1 MGLMD
6 KFKNMFTEEVEEEI
20 EIKEPKQQIKKEV
33 IKVEIPAPIKKEEI
47 EIRKEE
53 IKEELEKE
61 VNEPIKEI
69 VKEEVKPEV
78 TKREE
83 KFAFPVFFDDDEF
96 EDLKPKEV
104 KEEKVVKPYQGAL
117 QEVKKPEPVK
127 KFKPTPVISPIY
139 GVLDKNYKKDEI
151 GEKKDL
157 TKDLNKPL
165 SIDDIRNKAYGTLA
179 DDLEN
184 SLEINDRLEYQR
196 KNDYKK
202 EERDYLDDIEDFY
215 KGEDTLSNDNL
226 KGFYEEEYT
235 DKDLL
240 ASASEESDLFD
251 LIDSMYRK
259 DED

>member
-20 EIKEPKQQIKKEV
+20 EIKTPTEQIKKEI
-33 IKVEIPAPIKKEEI
+33 IKVEIPAPVKKEELEIKKEEI
-47 EIRKEE
+47 KEDT
-53 IKEELEKE
+53 EKE
-61 VNEPIKEI
+61 VFEE
-69 VKEEVKPEV
+69 VKEVKEVKPEP

-96 EDLKPKEV
+96 DDLKPKEI
-104 KEEKVVKPYQGAL
+104 KEEKTIKPYQGAL
-117 QEVKKPEPVK
+117 QEVKKAEPVK

-151 GEKKDL
+151 GERKDSKDL
-157 TKDLNKPL
+157 SKPL

-196 KNDYKK
+196 EKNFKK
-202 EERDYLDDIEDFY
+202 EEKDYFDDIENFY
-215 KGEDTLSNDNL
+215 KGEETNADETVDSFYQND
-226 KGFYEEEYT
+226 YI

>member
-20 EIKEPKQQIKKEV
+20 EIKKPVEEIKKEV
-33 IKVEIPAPIKKEEI
+33 IKVEIPAPVK
-47 EIRKEE
+47 KEE
-53 IKEELEKE
+53 IKEE
-61 VNEPIKEI
+61 IKEP
-69 VKEEVKPEV
+69 VKEIIKEQKPEP

-96 EDLKPKEV
+96 EDLK
-104 KEEKVVKPYQGAL
+104 KEEKKEEIKKPYQGAL

-151 GEKKDL
+151 GERKDK
-157 TKDLNKPL
+157 TKEYEKPL

-184 SLEINDRLEYQR
+184 SLEINDKLEYQ
-196 KNDYKK
+196 KNKDYIK
-202 EERDYLDDIEDFY
+202 EEKDYLDDIENFY
-215 KGEDTLSNDNL
+215 KGEDTLTDDSL
-226 KGFYEEEYT
+226 SGFYEEPV